1 MRMIASLQETSDNTE
16 NDGVLRRLE
25 GICASQGLS
34 DRQADLAALSRFV
47 ADDLAAVEAT
57 LNRLF
62 DAPPDRITRSA
73 MHLVALPGKRLRP
86 LCVALAARIGKGFDG
101 AARSLATA
109 VELVHS
115 ATLLHDDVV
124 DLGTVRR
131 GQPTARTIY
140 GNAASVFAGDWLL
153 IEALREV
160 RRAKVPGALDELL
173 SVIEEMIRAE
183 AIQLE
188 ARGTIAADRDTYFAI
203 VRGKTASLFRWALF
217 AGARA
222 AGLDASVARALERFG
237 EHLGIAFQ
245 IVDDTLDVAG
255 DSAELGKTLF
265 TDLREGKMT
274 YPLIVALERD
284 PELRP
289 ILAAALTDEPGDA
302 CARAI
307 ESIRRTGAVAAALD
321 RAKHHSRAAVAAL
334 DDVPEC
340 EAKSLLA
347 MVAEAATERRK

>member
-1 MRMIASLQETSDNTE
+1 LASIA
-16 NDGVLRRLE
+16 
-25 GICASQGLS
+25 
-34 DRQADLAALSRFV
+34 RFA
-47 ADDLAAVEAT
+47 ADDLAAVETT

-62 DAPPDRITRSA
+62 EGPHDRISQSA

-86 LCVALAARIGKGFDG
+86 LCVALASRSGEGLSP
-101 AARSLATA
+101 AARRLATA

-131 GQPTARTIY
+131 GQPTARMIY

-160 RRAKVPGALDELL
+160 RKAGVSGALDELL

-188 ARGTIAADRDTYFAI
+188 ARGSIVADRAQYFAI

-217 AGARA
+217 AGGRA
-222 AGLDASVARALERFG
+222 GGLDAGAARALERYG

-245 IVDDTLDVAG
+245 IVDDALDLAG
-255 DSAELGKTLF
+255 DTATLGKSLF

-284 PELRP
+284 PEMASLLETAISDSGVDVSQRV
-289 ILAAALTDEPGDA
+289 LASL
-302 CARAI
+302 
-307 ESIRRTGAVAAALD
+307 RRTGACGAALEL
-321 RAKHHSRAAVAAL
+321 AKHHARCAIAEL
-334 DDVPEC
+334 DGVPPS
-340 EAKSLLA
+340 EARDLLA
-347 MVAEAATERRK
+347 LVADATTERRR